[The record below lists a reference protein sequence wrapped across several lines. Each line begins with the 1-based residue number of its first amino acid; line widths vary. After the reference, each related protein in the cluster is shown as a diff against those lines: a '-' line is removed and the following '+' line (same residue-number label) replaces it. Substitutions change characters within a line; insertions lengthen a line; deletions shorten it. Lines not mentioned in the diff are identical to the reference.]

1 MTKNDAKPV
10 TPKPENASAA
20 ASAAA
25 AASAVNPVA
34 LPGLGPATQTA
45 SKLPPLTPA

>member
-1 MTKNDAKPV
+1 MAKNDAKPV
-10 TPKPENASAA
+10 TPNPENASAA
-20 ASAAA
+20 ASAA

-34 LPGLGPATQTA
+34 LPGLGPAMQTA